1 MAAPAAT
8 PTPTAQ
14 PDILK
19 LPEVAKYLRISV
31 SQAYALAKE
40 KALPV
45 FYVGT
50 SPRCRRRDIER
61 MIESQLQ

>member
-1 MAAPAAT
+1 MTGPTSTPAPAAL
-8 PTPTAQ
+8 

-40 KALPV
+40 KAIPV

-61 MIESQLQ
+61 MIERQLQ